1 MSTYSNHPAQTIHKQ
16 IYNTKSEETGNII
29 FRLKKNTNKNTIFIV
44 DEASMI
50 GNEIIETEFS
60 KNNSLLNDLVKY
72 VRDGYNCKLLMV
84 GDPAQLPPINLTIS
98 PALDSEL
105 LEEILF

>member
-1 MSTYSNHPAQTIHKQ
+1 METKLSQTK
-16 IYNTKSEETGNII
+16 
-29 FRLKKNTNKNTIFIV
+29 L
-44 DEASMI
+44 
-50 GNEIIETEFS
+50 S

-72 VRDGYNCKLLMV
+72 VRDGYNCKLLFV

-105 LEEILF
+105 LEEFYFNKVFTVELTFVVRQKQNSGILNNATAIRKQLNQKFIISLNLI